1 MLKSMRNNVKSLS
14 WTLWLVILAFIG
26 FIFVQWGSGRF
37 ESEGLDRDVA
47 AVGRY
52 KISGEEF
59 KKNLSKNIE
68 MYSKQFKNNLNRQ
81 TINQLGIAEQVLQGM
96 VSGLIIQGE
105 AEKLNLEVSE
115 SELRDAIR
123 NYPAFQRD
131 GRFIG
136 SEEYERLLAYN
147 QMSVLDFEKS
157 LKNDL
162 LSEKLKE
169 LATAGQVLDMGT
181 LKEEYRK
188 ENDKAE
194 LDYIA
199 FKSDA
204 ISEEPA
210 ATEAEQLDFYKKNRN
225 LFKSPEK
232 RAGEILVLK
241 FADFKKEI
249 TLKENEVFA
258 YFKNNK
264 SMFKIPGK
272 TKISRIWN
280 AYDPKTR
287 EQVLKKME
295 ETAALLTPANFAEK
309 AKELSADEKAKDG
322 GDWGYWGW
330 QNFSNQEQTMIDNLK
345 QGEISSPVDAGQG
358 FSILYAAEKVP
369 EMQENYETVKSRI
382 KSMLENEKLKKLAGE
397 RIAGIYEK
405 IIAADNLKEGA
416 GKLADKVV
424 TSGLLTRGQAVKGID
439 EMGYVSQKLF
449 SLRENEI
456 SQPLEFPEGIAV
468 VRLTRIARPEIEK
481 FETVRDKVKKELQA
495 EKKLQLQMAR
505 AQKVAGEL
513 NKLADPKKIED
524 YLKKE
529 GLKPETITFQRGGGL
544 ADLPAPPGLDETIFA
559 MPENVYSAPLS
570 FKTAAAVIVKLKSK
584 KIVSDADFAKER
596 DGYYRKKLAEA
607 KNSSFGSFLLSK
619 KDDYKIRFN
628 AEVFEKIKEYVISRF
643 R

>member
-1 MLKSMRNNVKSLS
+1 MLKTMRHNVKSLS
-14 WTLWLVILAFIG
+14 WTLWLVIVAFIG

-59 KKNLSKNIE
+59 QKNLAKNLE

-81 TINQLGIAEQVLQGM
+81 MINQFGIPEQVLQGM

-105 AEKLNLEVSE
+105 AEKLNLEVSDA
-115 SELRDAIR
+115 ELQEAIR
-123 NYPAFQRD
+123 AYPAFQRD
-131 GRFIG
+131 GKFIG

-147 QMSVLDFEKS
+147 QMSVLDFENG
-157 LKNDL
+157 LKKDL
-162 LSEKLKE
+162 LSDKLKE
-169 LATAGQVLDMGT
+169 LVTAGQVLDLGA

-194 LDYIA
+194 LDFIA

-204 ISEEPA
+204 VSEEPA
-210 ATEAEQLDFYKKNRN
+210 STEAEQLDFYQKNKK
-225 LFKSPEK
+225 LFKSAEK
-232 RAGEILVLK
+232 RDGEFLALK

-249 TLKENEVFA
+249 TLKEDEVFA

-264 SMFKIPGK
+264 NMFKVPGK
-272 TKISRIWN
+272 TKISRIWI
-280 AYDPKTR
+280 AHDPQTR

-330 QNFSNQEQTMIDNLK
+330 QNFSSQEQTMIGNLK
-345 QGEISSPVDAGQG
+345 QGEISTPVDAGPG
-358 FSILYAAEKVP
+358 FSILFVQEKIP
-369 EMQENYETVKSRI
+369 EQQENYETVKTRI
-382 KSMLENEKLKKLAGE
+382 KSILENEKLKKLTGE

-405 IIAADNLKEGA
+405 IKAADNLKQGA

-424 TSGLLTRGQAVKGID
+424 ASGLLTRGQAIKDID

-449 SLRENEI
+449 SLNVNEI
-456 SQPLEFPEGIAV
+456 SQPLEFPEGVAV
-468 VRLTRIARPEIEK
+468 VRLTKIVRPEIEK
-481 FETVRDKVKKELQA
+481 YEIVRDQVKKELQA

-505 AQKVAGEL
+505 AQTVAAEL
-513 NKLADPKKIED
+513 NKLADPKKIEE

-529 GLKPETITFQRGGGL
+529 GLKPEAITYQRGGSLG
-544 ADLPAPPGLDETIFA
+544 DLPATPGLDETIFA
-559 MPENVYSAPLS
+559 MGENIYSAPLP
-570 FKTAAAVIVKLKSK
+570 FKSAAAVIVKLKSK
-584 KIVSDADFAKER
+584 KVVSDGDFNRER
-596 DGYYRKKLAEA
+596 DGYYTKKLAAA
-607 KNSSFGSFLLSK
+607 KNSGFGSYLQSK

-628 AEVFEKIKEYVISRF
+628 SEIFEKIKEYVISRF